1 MSSLTAGRSGSQF
14 LSPHAVARGAAI
26 LAAVV
31 ALAVFAGWIGDM
43 PALKSVFPGYAT
55 MKPNTALSI
64 LLAAISLWLA
74 TSDGADDRPSA
85 AHRIPA
91 LAAAAIAGLT
101 LVEYASGFDLHI
113 DQLLFADS
121 DPLSLPHPGRMS
133 APTALCLAM
142 FGIAMS
148 LPRRSEPSINAAFGA
163 LYALA
168 IVICLLALVGFLYGA
183 PALYRPRPNMSIA
196 IHTAVTLLILMI
208 GATAT
213 RPDMGF
219 YALVTSPSTGGMIA
233 RRLLPAVIALPLI
246 LGWIVLRVHE
256 IELFDEATAI
266 GLIAFVSTAA
276 LTAVVWF
283 TCQRLLNIDRD
294 HRESGAAL
302 RATEAVFT
310 SFAQNAPVAMYMKDI
325 NGAYIFHNSEGERVY
340 GLLDN
345 ALRGK
350 TARDIHTADEAA
362 EIEALDRQVI
372 DSGKP
377 VTAERHNARLP
388 DYEWVSI
395 TKFPVRDHSGQIV
408 GIGGFDIDITKER
421 RGAAALRASEESLRT
436 SEARYRH
443 VVDLIHEAIW
453 IHHEGKILFANPA
466 AAELFGAP
474 SADALVGKS
483 IFSLLH
489 PDDRELAQ
497 DRT

>member
-1 MSSLTAGRSGSQF
+1 
-14 LSPHAVARGAAI
+14 
-26 LAAVV
+26 
-31 ALAVFAGWIGDM
+31 M
-43 PALKSVFPGYAT
+43 PALKSVFPGYAP

-74 TSDGADDRPSA
+74 ASDGADDGISA

-101 LVEYASGFDLHI
+101 LAEYASGFDLHI
-113 DQLLFADS
+113 DQLLFADT
-121 DPLSLPHPGRMS
+121 DPLSLPYPGRMS

-183 PALYRPRPNMSIA
+183 PTLYRPRPNMSIA

-208 GATAT
+208 GAMAT
-213 RPDMGF
+213 RPDVGF
-219 YALVTSPSTGGMIA
+219 YALVSSPSTGGMIA
-233 RRLLPAVIALPLI
+233 RRMLPAVIALPLI
-246 LGWIVLRVHE
+246 LGWIVLRVHA
-256 IELFDEATAI
+256 IELFDEPTAF

-283 TCQRLLNIDRD
+283 TCQRLVNIDTERRD
-294 HRESGAAL
+294 SGASL

-325 NGAYIFHNSEGERVY
+325 NGAYIFHNREGERVY

-350 TARDIHTADEAA
+350 TARDIHTAGEAT

-372 DSGKP
+372 
-377 VTAERHNARLP
+377 E
-388 DYEWVSI
+388 
-395 TKFPVRDHSGQIV
+395 
-408 GIGGFDIDITKER
+408 
-421 RGAAALRASEESLRT
+421 LRE
-436 SEARYRH
+436 
-443 VVDLIHEAIW
+443 
-453 IHHEGKILFANPA
+453 NP
-466 AAELFGAP
+466 
-474 SADALVGKS
+474 
-483 IFSLLH
+483 
-489 PDDRELAQ
+489 
-497 DRT
+497 